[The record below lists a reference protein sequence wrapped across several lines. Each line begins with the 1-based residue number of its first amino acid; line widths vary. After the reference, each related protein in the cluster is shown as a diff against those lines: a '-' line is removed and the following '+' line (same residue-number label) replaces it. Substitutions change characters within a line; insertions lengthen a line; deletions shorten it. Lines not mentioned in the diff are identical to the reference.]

1 MFWIYFRVLTPKN
14 WISATHYLAM
24 NLFWLVYESPT
35 METFI
40 LIAVFE
46 PHTKKVLSC
55 DTDIDATAATA
66 DTAFIWGAA
75 TLCASGHF
83 PIVPSSRSFCQ
94 VFNFWYGRVT
104 TLMSISAA
112 LVSLFLPFMHIH
124 MSYSRI
130 GGTSHLTSLPFFST
144 HYFKIMCNSHENFP
158 HHRRLVQGLKGEW
171 KQLSHMLLFS

>member
-1 MFWIYFRVLTPKN
+1 
-14 WISATHYLAM
+14 
-24 NLFWLVYESPT
+24 

-83 PIVPSSRSFCQ
+83 
-94 VFNFWYGRVT
+94 
-104 TLMSISAA
+104 
-112 LVSLFLPFMHIH
+112 
-124 MSYSRI
+124 
-130 GGTSHLTSLPFFST
+130 
-144 HYFKIMCNSHENFP
+144 
-158 HHRRLVQGLKGEW
+158 
-171 KQLSHMLLFS
+171 